1 MSNHATCRKAQ
12 GAGRRWLAFSIQ
24 MALLGAPWALHA
36 QSTDSSTG
44 SASAQM
50 PGKSKTGGVSVG
62 KSASSNVVNLNTIV
76 VNAQKREQQV
86 LDVPAS
92 ITALSGDFL
101 KQYGITSMD
110 DLGRY
115 VPGVQVQVQ
124 SPNTPSLS
132 IRGITIDDTAANTPS
147 RVSVFQDGVDISSQ
161 SGSIVALYDMA
172 DVEVMRGPQGTLFGR
187 AAESGA
193 FALNSNRA
201 NDTTS
206 GGFTAQASNY
216 DGYLFTGYFNT
227 PISSNVD
234 ARVAVYDNEHDG
246 YIANTEGGR
255 LDGADTKA
263 IRASL
268 HIKLDGNS
276 YYDVIAS
283 YERDAPPGTD
293 FRSALPN
300 VYGSTNLYGEAS
312 LFGGDELGVRRKIT
326 SLTGLGNFVMNDD
339 WTLSST
345 TGLRRYDSDENFNAS
360 GTQAPVLQFG
370 NSQGEHQLS
379 QELRMNYDS
388 GGRFTGFFGVD
399 FFYEN
404 GHQTVPFNTNE
415 SSLMAAITPLVK
427 QLAESLDG
435 GKYLGLVEDVFGNPS
450 LLTSNYQPNLSET
463 TFPVLGLPLNPDESE
478 GYANRG
484 SSRSYEFF
492 ADGTFHVTDQFD
504 LTAGLRATHE
514 QIWAGYEV
522 YNATGKNAAVIG
534 PAFAE
539 LGELLG
545 VGPLGLDGV
554 TAPNDIFAPT
564 NGLLTNSTSTNSV
577 VGRLIGS
584 YHINDDTNT
593 YISVSR
599 GRRPEDLTFNVNAA
613 PATGYTKTILPAEI
627 LMNYEA
633 GIKGSADQGK
643 FAYDVSAYYYRYTN
657 FQSQVYQNAQ
667 YITVNSGRATA
678 PGIETSLQEAFT
690 PNFDV
695 FLNAAYEHARYGS
708 PAAGTPVADDFDGD
722 HMRLAPDI
730 TAAVGMNWSIP
741 LNNDYVGYVRPS
753 YTWRSKTWFEDGGDT
768 ETFAQGAYGLLNLR
782 IGVTF
787 DQNRWDA
794 GFFANNLANKKY
806 LVDAGNTGAE
816 FDLPTY
822 IPGSPRTYGVSIS
835 GHF

>member
-1 MSNHATCRKAQ
+1 MLNHATCRKVQVAS
-12 GAGRRWLAFSIQ
+12 RRWLALSIQ

-36 QSTDSSTG
+36 QQTDSS
-44 SASAQM
+44 ANAQT
-50 PGKSKTGGVSVG
+50 PDKSKTGGASVG
-62 KSASSNVVNLNTIV
+62 QSASSNVVNLNTIV

-86 LDVPAS
+86 LEVPAS

-101 KQYGITSMD
+101 HRYGITTLD

-193 FALNSNRA
+193 FALNSNIA

-206 GGFTAQASNY
+206 GGFTAQAGNY
-216 DGYLFTGYFNT
+216 DSHLLTGFFNT

-234 ARVAVYDNEHDG
+234 ARIAVYDNEHEG
-246 YIANTEGGR
+246 YIPNTEGGR

-263 IRASL
+263 VRASL
-268 HIKLDGNS
+268 HIKFNGNS
-276 YYDVIAS
+276 YYDIIAN

-300 VYGSTNLYGEAS
+300 VYGSTNIYGAASLYG
-312 LFGGDELGVRRKIT
+312 GNELGVRRKI
-326 SLTGLGNFVMNDD
+326 SGLTGIGNFVINDD

-370 NSQGEHQLS
+370 NSQGEHQIS
-379 QELRMNYDS
+379 QELRLNYDS
-388 GGRFTGFFGVD
+388 GGRFSGFFGAN
-399 FFYEN
+399 FFYNN

-415 SSLMAAITPLVK
+415 SSLLAAITPLVK
-427 QLAESLDG
+427 QLAEGLDG
-435 GKYLGLVEDVFGNPS
+435 GKYLGLVDSVFGNPP
-450 LLTSNYQPNLSET
+450 LLNSNYQPNLSET
-463 TFPVLGLPLNPDESE
+463 TFPLLGTPLNPNESE

-484 SSRSYEFF
+484 SSRSFEFF
-492 ADGTFHVTDQFD
+492 ADGTFRVTDKFD
-504 LTAGLRATHE
+504 ITAGLRATHE
-514 QIWAGYEV
+514 QIWAGYQV
-522 YNATGKNAAVIG
+522 FNATGSSAAVIG
-534 PAFAE
+534 PGFAK

-545 VGPLGLDGV
+545 IGPLGLDGV

-564 NGLLTNSTSTNSV
+564 NGLLTNSTSSDSV

-584 YHINDDTNT
+584 YHINEDTNA
-593 YISVSR
+593 YLSVSR

-613 PATGYTKTILPAEI
+613 PALGYTKTILPAET

-643 FAYDVSAYYYRYTN
+643 FAYDVSAYYYKYTN

-690 PNFDV
+690 PNLDV
-695 FLNAAYEHARYGS
+695 FLNATYEHARYGS
-708 PAAGTPVADDFDGD
+708 PAAGTSAEDDFNGD
-722 HMRLAPDI
+722 HLRLAPDT
-730 TAAVGMNWSIP
+730 TAALGMNWSIP
-741 LNNDYVGYVRPS
+741 LNNDYIGYVRPS
-753 YTWRSKTWFEDGGDT
+753 YTWRSKTWFEDGGNT
-768 ETFAQGAYGLLNLR
+768 ETFAQGAYGLLSLR

-787 DQNRWDA
+787 DQNHWDM
-794 GFFANNLANKKY
+794 GLFADNLTNKKY

-822 IPGSPRTYGVSIS
+822 IPGPPRTFGVSVS

>member
-1 MSNHATCRKAQ
+1 MLNRATCRRGQVAS
-12 GAGRRWLAFSIQ
+12 RRWLAVSIQ
-24 MALLGAPWALHA
+24 IALLGTPWALHA
-36 QSTDSSTG
+36 QQSDTT
-44 SASAQM
+44 ASNTQTPA
-50 PGKSKTGGVSVG
+50 KSKTSGVSVG
-62 KSASSNVVNLNTIV
+62 QSASSNVVNLNTIV

-101 KQYGITSMD
+101 KRFGITTMD

-201 NDTTS
+201 DDTTS
-206 GGFTAQASNY
+206 GGFTSQVGNY
-216 DGYLFTGYFNT
+216 DSHLLTGYFNT

-234 ARVAVYDNEHDG
+234 ARIAVYDNEHEG
-246 YIANTEGGR
+246 YIPNTEGGR

-263 IRASL
+263 VRASL
-268 HIKLDGNS
+268 HIKLGGNS
-276 YYDVIAS
+276 YYDIIAN

-300 VYGSTNLYGEAS
+300 VYGSTNVYGAASLYG
-312 LFGGDELGVRRKIT
+312 GNELGVRRKI
-326 SLTGLGNFVMNDD
+326 SGLTGLGNFVINDD

-345 TGLRRYDSDENFNAS
+345 TGLRKYNSDENFNAS
-360 GTQAPVLQFG
+360 GTQAPTLQFG
-370 NSQGEHQLS
+370 NSQGEHQIS
-379 QELRMNYDS
+379 QELRLNYDS

-399 FFYEN
+399 FFYSN
-404 GHQTVPFNTNE
+404 AHQTVPINTNE
-415 SSLMAAITPLVK
+415 SSLLVAITPLVK
-427 QLAESLDG
+427 QLAQSLDG
-435 GKYLGLVEDVFGNPS
+435 GKYLDLVDGVFGNPS
-450 LLTSNYQPNLSET
+450 LLTSDYQPNLSQT
-463 TFPVLGLPLNPDESE
+463 TFPILGTPLNPDESE
-478 GYANRG
+478 GYSNRG
-484 SSRSYEFF
+484 SSRSFEFF
-492 ADGTFHVTDQFD
+492 ADGTFHVTDSFD
-504 LTAGLRATHE
+504 ITAGLRATHE

-522 YNATGKNAAVIG
+522 YNATGPNAAAIG
-534 PAFAE
+534 PAFAT

-545 VGPLGLDGV
+545 VGALGLDGV

-564 NGLLTNSTSTNSV
+564 NGQLTNSVSNNSV

-584 YHINDDTNT
+584 YHINEDTNA
-593 YISVSR
+593 YLSVSR
-599 GRRPEDLTFNVNAA
+599 GRRPEDLTFNVEAA
-613 PATGYTKTILPAEI
+613 PAIGYTKTVLPAEI

-643 FAYDVSAYYYRYTN
+643 FAYDVSAYYYKYTN
-657 FQSQVYQNAQ
+657 FQSQVYQDAQ
-667 YITVNSGRATA
+667 YVTVNSGRATA

-708 PAAGTPVADDFDGD
+708 PAAGTPAVDNFDGD
-722 HMRLAPDI
+722 HLRLAPDI
-730 TAAVGMNWSIP
+730 SAALGMNWSIP
-741 LNNDYVGYVRPS
+741 LNNDYLGYVRPS
-753 YTWRSKTWFEDGGDT
+753 YTWRSKTWFEDGGNT
-768 ETFAQGAYGLLNLR
+768 ETFTQGAYGLLNLR

-787 DQNRWDA
+787 DQKHWDA
-794 GFFANNLANKKY
+794 GLFADNLTNRKY

-822 IPGSPRTYGVSIS
+822 IPGPPRTFGVSVS